1 MKWYEQ
7 NYVNRRDWIMEHL
20 GVLGLSAREAVT
32 VLMIDYMNEHHMP
45 VSMESLQKR
54 TGLSEEETENA
65 IDVLCAR
72 RYLDIKASSSGIAML
87 LNGLFEAETARD
99 ERILDNS
106 LFETFESEF
115 GRPLSTK
122 EMQKIS
128 DWNRSMDKKMIL
140 YALREASAF
149 QKLNLS
155 YIDKI
160 LTEWNRKG
168 ITTEMIVNGKKRW
181 KE

>member
-7 NYVNRRDWIMEHL
+7 NYVNRRDWILEHL
-20 GVLGLSAREAVT
+20 GLLGLSPAEAVI
-32 VLMIDYMNEHHMP
+32 VLMIDYMNQHHLP
-45 VSMESLQKR
+45 LSIESLQKR
-54 TGLSEEETENA
+54 TGLSSAETEKA
-65 IDVLCAR
+65 ISVLCAK
-72 RYLDIKASSSGIAML
+72 RYLDIKASSSGILMI

-115 GRPLSTK
+115 GRPLSTR

-128 DWNRSMDKKMIL
+128 DWNRNMDKKTIL
-140 YALREASAF
+140 YALREASAY

-155 YIDKI
+155 YIDRI
-160 LTEWNRKG
+160 LEEWNRKG
-168 ITTEMIVNGKKRW
+168 ITGDMIGNGEHTW